1 MESHWQENRFRF
13 GEDIKTILYNFIT
26 NRLNSLRFYVYDV
39 QPFLLLAVISES
51 VEIFEI
57 LLDFLL
63 FRYTA
68 RGTKMFYDRDSS
80 SMDYSNRMTVLHG
93 ICFPGEVPQ

>member
-1 MESHWQENRFRF
+1 MESHWQESKFIF
-13 GEDIKTILYNFIT
+13 VEDIKTTLYNFIT

-51 VEIFEI
+51 VEMIEM
-57 LLDFLL
+57 LHDFLP
-63 FRYTA
+63 FGYTA

-93 ICFPGEVPQ
+93 ICFPGEVQQ